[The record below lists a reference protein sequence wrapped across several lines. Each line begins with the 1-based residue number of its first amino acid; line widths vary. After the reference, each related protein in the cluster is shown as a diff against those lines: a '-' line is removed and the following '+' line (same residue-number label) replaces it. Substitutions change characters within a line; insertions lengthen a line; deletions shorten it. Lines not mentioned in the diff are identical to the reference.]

1 MRRILPEE
9 VKQAYERTGLKPIRN
24 GWHRKDG
31 EQACGC
37 ALTAVCL
44 DGGHN
49 GILDTEQRMNY
60 AEVALGLDPQYARGF
75 LHGFDCVKIEEE
87 VHLHRQMGWEDGQ
100 ACAEAVGLEI

>member
-44 DGGHN
+44 DGG
-49 GILDTEQRMNY
+49 Q
-60 AEVALGLDPQYARGF
+60 
-75 LHGFDCVKIEEE
+75 
-87 VHLHRQMGWEDGQ
+87 
-100 ACAEAVGLEI
+100 